1 MSLAPR
7 SPAGS
12 QPGSGRST
20 PGQTAEEAN
29 GYLLLTIGGVSAT
42 QIYAG
47 NATTLARGEMRYV
60 RPTTTPPSSTQ
71 SDHSFRP
78 SFPTTIGRSVADNRL
93 ECVSLPIPAEIGFQ
107 TANPFSPSPNDPR
120 VPTHDFWL
128 VLRVGTFEMPLMPEQ
143 YLYPS
148 EDVSRG
154 ITYSFASP
162 TVQNASL
169 QLTLPLPASAADM
182 EDLDSFEVLLRQYGA
197 LKPDDTALT
206 NVTAKPLGTSNA
218 PLPEEMRGKVVL
230 INQDNGEV
238 VGELSESI
246 DVETDGKVL
255 NDNKNKPVILD
266 FGNEI
271 AGYAP
276 KVKVQTVPEDELDDW
291 MLKSAH
297 TLSYVV
303 PQSYGQTDV

>member
-1 MSLAPR
+1 MSLP
-7 SPAGS
+7 SP
-12 QPGSGRST
+12 
-20 PGQTAEEAN
+20 
-29 GYLLLTIGGVSAT
+29 I
-42 QIYAG
+42 
-47 NATTLARGEMRYV
+47 
-60 RPTTTPPSSTQ
+60 PPSPHFASIDNQ
-71 SDHSFRP
+71 SLSAVTDY
-78 SFPTTIGRSVADNRL
+78 RL

-107 TANPFSPSPNDPR
+107 TANPFSPSPNDPK

-148 EDVSRG
+148 EDVSRA
-154 ITYSFASP
+154 ITYSLASP

-218 PLPEEMRGKVVL
+218 PLPEDMRGKVVL

-276 KVKVQTVPEDELDDW
+276 KVKIQTVPEDELDDW

-297 TLSYVV
+297 TLSYVH
-303 PQSYGQTDV
+303 PLS